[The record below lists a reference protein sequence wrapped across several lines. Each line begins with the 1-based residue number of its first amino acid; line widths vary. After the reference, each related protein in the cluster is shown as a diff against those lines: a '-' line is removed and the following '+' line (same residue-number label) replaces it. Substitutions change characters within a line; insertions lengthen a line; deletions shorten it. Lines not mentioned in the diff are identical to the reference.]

1 MLDFNALLDNEEYVA
16 SVEMAG
22 QPVGPTDYTEVA
34 NGYHPTPLGVATP
47 FDLDTVKRSFEPYGQ
62 RLEDVKNKATA
73 LQVRDDASASIATA
87 MAGNVKRL
95 SKSIDEQ
102 RKSLIEEP
110 NGYVK
115 AVNGM
120 AKMFTEPAG
129 QIERLLKGKLS
140 GYHAQR
146 ELERRKAEEEIR
158 KVQAE
163 LYRQQQA
170 EAKAAN
176 VEPPPPPVPI
186 PIKAE
191 TVTRSDTGAS
201 AHVRKAWKAEVIDPA
216 QVPREFC
223 EPSMKLI
230 NEAVKGG
237 VRELKGVRIFEEL
250 TTILRT

>member
-1 MLDFNALLDNEEYVA
+1 MDFNAVLDNDNLTM

-22 QPVGPTDYTEVA
+22 QPVTPDDYTEVA
-34 NGYHPTPLGVATP
+34 NGYHPAP
-47 FDLDTVKRSFEPYGQ
+47 FDLETAKRSFEPYGQ
-62 RLEDVKNKATA
+62 RLVEVKSKAAA

-102 RKSLIEEP
+102 RKSLVEEP
-110 NGYVK
+110 NSYVK

-129 QIERLLKGKLS
+129 QIERLLKDKLG

-158 KVQAE
+158 KAQAE
-163 LYRQQQA
+163 IYRKQQE
-170 EAKAAN
+170 EAKAAH

-191 TVTRSDTGAS
+191 TVTRSDTGVS
-201 AHVRKAWKAEVIDPA
+201 AHVRKVWKAEIVDVK

-223 EPSMKLI
+223 EPSTRLI
-230 NEAVKGG
+230 NEAVRGG
-237 VRELKGVRIFEEL
+237 VREIAGVRIFEDL
-250 TTILRT
+250 QTILRT

>member
-1 MLDFNALLDNEEYVA
+1 MLDFNAVLENDGDMV
-16 SVEMAG
+16 S
-22 QPVGPTDYTEVA
+22 VGPSGYTPDDIYLAGLLERSTLPPA
-34 NGYHPTPLGVATP
+34 P
-47 FDLDTVKRSFEPYGQ
+47 FDLENAKRSFEPYGQ
-62 RLEDVKNKATA
+62 RLVEVKSKASA

-102 RKSLIEEP
+102 RKSLVEEP
-110 NGYVK
+110 NAYVK
-115 AVNGM
+115 AVNSM

-129 QIERLLKGKLS
+129 QIERLLKDKLG

-158 KVQAE
+158 KAQAE
-163 LYRQQQA
+163 IYRKQQE

-176 VEPPPPPVPI
+176 IEPPPPPVPI

-201 AHVRKAWKAEVIDPA
+201 AHVRKVWKAEIVDA
-216 QVPREFC
+216 GQVPREFC
-223 EPSMKLI
+223 SPDMRLI

-237 VRELKGVRIFEEL
+237 IREILGVRIFEDL
-250 TTILRT
+250 QTILRT